1 MLGIDPRSNDKNNKA
16 TISPEARDN
25 LITKVALSKLLDR
38 FLREE
43 YKEFND

>member
-1 MLGIDPRSNDKNNKA
+1 MLGADPRSNDKNNKA
-16 TISPEARDN
+16 TTNLEAYSN
-25 LITKVALSKLLDR
+25 PIMKVALSRLLDE

>member
-1 MLGIDPRSNDKNNKA
+1 MLDVDPRSNNKNNKA
-16 TISPEARDN
+16 IISLEAYSN
-25 LITKVALSKLLDR
+25 LIIKVALLRLLDG

>member
-1 MLGIDPRSNDKNNKA
+1 MDPRSNNKNNKA
-16 TISPEARDN
+16 TISLKAYNN
-25 LITKVALSKLLDR
+25 LITKVALSKLLDK